1 VKLAGTERHGH
12 RGPARVFDSEE
23 ACTAAVRDGLVGA
36 GDVVVVRYEGPAGGP
51 GMREM
56 LSVTSSIVGAG
67 LGESVALVTDG
78 RFSGA
83 TRGLMV
89 GHVTPEAARGGPLA
103 IVRDGDVISID
114 LDARTVTLEDVDIAA
129 RLEAWTPPQLP
140 YATGV
145 FGRYRALVGSASEGA
160 ALRNG

>member
-1 VKLAGTERHGH
+1 
-12 RGPARVFDSEE
+12 
-23 ACTAAVRDGLVGA
+23 
-36 GDVVVVRYEGPAGGP
+36 
-51 GMREM
+51 MREM

-103 IVRDGDVISID
+103 IVRDGDIVSID
-114 LDARTVTLEDVDIAA
+114 LDARTVTLEDVDIPA
-129 RLEAWTPPQLP
+129 RLEAWQPPQLP